1 MITLTNMALSYDR
14 YANSHGMEEAE
25 EEKKWE
31 NTQTEETEADVYAQ
45 SFIMLTRTKWREHKV
60 MWIWQI
66 TKKDHGNEATMKQ
79 ESHNSTCPEHTSQN
93 MVSLVK
99 RRKAWL
105 KREAPINQE
114 RKKLNQDEKSDP
126 HEVHHSLNLTS

>member
-1 MITLTNMALSYDR
+1 MALSYDR

-79 ESHNSTCPEHTSQN
+79 ESHNSTCPEHTSHN

-99 RRKAWL
+99 NK
-105 KREAPINQE
+105 KKKKYNSNREAPINQE
-114 RKKLNQDEKSDP
+114 KKNPTRTKCLTRWI
-126 HEVHHSLNLTS
+126 SLLKL